1 MATRAGINLPP
12 EVFVKD
18 AVEDAGASLPVPP
31 HDRTFA
37 YPKALACPSCG
48 AHFSTL
54 VIHARK
60 DQPVERTSDFQ
71 QRYVTPFNPYDYE
84 LWVCPNDLYASL
96 PADFAELSE
105 IQRLKVA
112 EVVDSVTAG
121 WDGERPDF
129 NNERTLRLR
138 ERGLQLALA
147 LYRMREASPSR
158 LAAILHRLAWC
169 AREQGNPET
178 ERSWLSQALEAYST
192 AYAESDLDG
201 AKDEL
206 RVQYLCG
213 EVSARLGDTPAAL
226 RWFGEAL
233 RHPALKDHP
242 NWERMIRE
250 QWAQA
255 RADSGSRDTDSADNA
270 EQGVER

>member
-1 MATRAGINLPP
+1 MATRVGINLPR

-18 AVEDAGASLPVPP
+18 PVDDAGVSLPVPP
-31 HDRTFA
+31 HDRTVA
-37 YPKALACPSCG
+37 YPKALTCPSCR
-48 AHFSTL
+48 ARFSTL

-60 DQPVERTSDFQ
+60 DQPVERTSDFH
-71 QRYVTPFNPYDYE
+71 QRYVTTFNPYDYE

-96 PADFAELSE
+96 PADFGELSE

-112 EVVDSVTAG
+112 EVVDSVIAG
-121 WDGERPDF
+121 WDGERPNF
-129 NNERTLRLR
+129 NTDRTLTLR
-138 ERGLQLALA
+138 ERGLQLALG
-147 LYRMREASPSR
+147 LYRMREAAPSR

-169 AREQGNPET
+169 AREQGDPET
-178 ERSWLSQALEAYST
+178 ERSWLLQALEAYST

-201 AKDEL
+201 AKYEL

-213 EVSARLGDTPAAL
+213 ELSARLGDTPAAL

-233 RHPALKDHP
+233 RHPNLRDHP
-242 NWERMIRE
+242 NWERMLRE

-255 RADSGSRDTDSADNA
+255 RTISSSRDTDSENTAA
-270 EQGVER
+270 EAVEA